1 MSFLDNIINK
11 HLTDKDFSG
20 ALRDLQDNPVPKPGG
35 GYWNHLQEMKDSYKG
50 LIRIRKGL
58 EGSLKNPNLND
69 ATRKVLQEGLDKAN
83 KNIKKIENLFEPFGG
98 IN

>member
-1 MSFLDNIINK
+1 
-11 HLTDKDFSG
+11 
-20 ALRDLQDNPVPKPGG
+20 
-35 GYWNHLQEMKDSYKG
+35 MKDSYKG

>member
-1 MSFLDNIINK
+1 MNK